1 MKVHTTTIE
10 MLIALYNAG
19 HQILEDEYDAE
30 HEGEDALEGAA
41 IDYMMSK
48 EHARFCGL
56 FDNLDLEVRCELF
69 ALMQLARDHEAPSAA
84 EFQKLKTGV
93 EVGSETGELLFG
105 IKDLPDLWKTALNR
119 LGKH

>member
-1 MKVHTTTIE
+1 MKVHITTIE
-10 MLIALYNAG
+10 ILIALYNAG

-56 FDNLDLEVRCELF
+56 FDNLDPEVRCELV
-69 ALMQLARDHEAPSAA
+69 ALMQLARDHQRPKAEDFDQLTTAA
-84 EFQKLKTGV
+84 E
-93 EVGSETGELLFG
+93 VGPETGEMLFG
-105 IKDLPDLWKTALNR
+105 IKDLPGLWQTALGQ
-119 LGKH
+119 LGNS

>member
-19 HQILEDEYDAE
+19 HQILQDEYDVE

-41 IDYMMSK
+41 IDYMTSK

-56 FDNLDLEVRCELF
+56 FDNLDQEVRCELVT
-69 ALMQLARDHEAPSAA
+69 LMQLARDHDTASVEDF
-84 EFQKLKTGV
+84 EKLKINV
-93 EVGSETGELLFG
+93 DVGPETGKSLFG
-105 IKDLPDLWKTALNR
+105 INGLPDLWHTALHQ
-119 LGKH
+119 LETP